1 MRKVWDTPTLQ
12 YSTTPTHIM
21 IAHHLSVFAE
31 NKPGRLDRITEILAE
46 AQINIRAIKISDL
59 GEFGVVKALV
69 DDPDRAYQVL
79 KEGHVSVTKKAIVA
93 VVVDDT
99 PGGLHKVLKILTQ
112 QNINVEDSYG
122 FVMNKRGILVI
133 EVDNVPS
140 VTDLLKD
147 SGLHL
152 LSEEEIYAL

>member
-1 MRKVWDTPTLQ
+1 
-12 YSTTPTHIM
+12 M

-31 NKPGRLDRITEILAE
+31 NKPGRLDHITEILAE

-59 GEFGVVKALV
+59 GEFGVIKALV
-69 DDPDRAYQVL
+69 NDPDTAYKIL
-79 KEGHVSVTKKAIVA
+79 KEGHVSVSKKAIVA
-93 VVVDDT
+93 VVVDDS

-122 FVMNKRGILVI
+122 FVMNNRGILVI
-133 EVDNVPS
+133 EVENVPS
-140 VTDLLKD
+140 VNELLED

-152 LSEEEIYAL
+152 LTKEEIYAL